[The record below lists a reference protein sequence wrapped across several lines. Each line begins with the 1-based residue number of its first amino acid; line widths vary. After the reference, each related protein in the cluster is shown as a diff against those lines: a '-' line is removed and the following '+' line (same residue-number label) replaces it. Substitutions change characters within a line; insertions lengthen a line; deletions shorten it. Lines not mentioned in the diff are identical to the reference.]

1 MPNQRRLTDLLWLGT
16 WFLLITLLVLIVD
29 LFCVFVLWSPDGV
42 WRLETVLHKEVAL
55 LGLPQSDINFL
66 AGITKSFYDAV
77 FVSTGIDGMMRHAA
91 SLPTTDKSQQTALDF
106 TETLRPVIETAMVGL
121 QLFALRMGVLILTL
135 PFLVLVTLAAM
146 ADGFV
151 GWFLRRT
158 GGERESG
165 FIYHRAKRSLAWSFL
180 LLWAIY
186 LVPPIPQD
194 PKYLIPPFLLAA
206 GVAAR
211 LHVAFFKKFL

>member
-1 MPNQRRLTDLLWLGT
+1 MPEQRRLTGILWHLK

-42 WRLETVLHKEVAL
+42 AHLEGVLHQEVAL

-66 AGITKSFYDAV
+66 ISVATSLYNTI
-77 FVSTGIDGMMRHAA
+77 FVSTGMDGMMRHAA
-91 SLPTTDKSQQTALDF
+91 SLPPSDTSQPTVLEFID
-106 TETLRPVIETAMVGL
+106 TLRPAIETAMIGL
-121 QLFALRMGVLILTL
+121 QLFAMRIGVLIMTL
-135 PFLVLVTLAAM
+135 PFWVVVTFAAM
-146 ADGFV
+146 TDGFA

-180 LLWAIY
+180 ALWAVY
-186 LVPPIPQD
+186 LLPPVPMD
-194 PKYLIPPFLLAA
+194 PKYIIPPFLLSA
-206 GVAAR
+206 GIATR